1 MKRKTLENLLLVF
14 CIIIPIVILS
24 IPTTSIPIIGLT
36 LLQHRLLAIFIM
48 AVLFWIFEP
57 IEIHATSVLIIFLEL
72 ILLSNKGPGFLKN
85 KVGDQSS
92 LIEYK
97 DILSSFS
104 SPIIMLFLGGF
115 FLALAATK
123 YGLDKKMA
131 QVFLKPF
138 GIKTPVV
145 LFGMIMITAVFS
157 MFMSN
162 TATTAM
168 MLAILIPVVANMD
181 LKDPSRKSFAL
192 AIPFAANIG
201 GLGTPIGTPPN
212 AVALKYLIGDDSIS
226 FIGWMSF
233 AVPYVIVFLGLL
245 WIILMYFF
253 PPKSKE
259 IHIKLEKH
267 FDWTRERI
275 IVATTF
281 VVTILLWLTSN
292 WHGVNS
298 YIVALLP
305 VTLFSMTKIV
315 NIEDMHQLAWDVL
328 WLVSGGIALGFA
340 LETTGLSS
348 AFIASIDLSIYHPL
362 ALVAYLCLISLV
374 MATFMSNTATSNLI
388 LPIAAALSTTIVGI
402 EAYGGTKMII
412 IAVAFSCSL
421 AMALPVSTPP
431 NAMSH
436 ASGLVNAHEMS
447 KIGAILGVLGLI
459 GVAILMSC
467 LYQLSYFDV
476 V

>member
-1 MKRKTLENLLLVF
+1 MKRKTVESILLFV
-14 CIIIPIVILS
+14 CIIIPILILS
-24 IPTTSIPIIGLT
+24 IPTTSIPIVGIT
-36 LLQHRLLAIFIM
+36 ILQQRLLAIFVM

-57 IEIHATSVLIIFLEL
+57 IEIHATSVLIIFLQL
-72 ILLSNKGPGFLKN
+72 VFLSNKGPGFLKS
-85 KVGDQSS
+85 KILDQST

-131 QVFLKPF
+131 QVFLTPF
-138 GIKTPVV
+138 GTKTPIV
-145 LFGMIMITAVFS
+145 LLGMIMITAVFS

-168 MLAILIPVVANMD
+168 MLAILVPVVGS
-181 LKDPSRKSFAL
+181 LKATDPSRKSFAL

-212 AVALKYLIGDDSIS
+212 AVALKYLIGENNIT
-226 FIGWMSF
+226 FVEWMSF
-233 AVPYVIVFLGLL
+233 AVPYVVVFLAVL
-245 WIILMYFF
+245 WIILLFVF
-253 PPKSKE
+253 PPQSQE
-259 IHIKLEKH
+259 IHVRLEKH
-267 FDWTRERI
+267 FNWTKERV

-305 VTLFSMTKIV
+305 VTLFSMTRIV

-348 AFIASIDLSIYHPL
+348 AFISSIDLSVYHPI
-362 ALVAYLCLISLV
+362 ALVAYLCVLSLL

-388 LPIAAALSTTIVGI
+388 LPIAAALSTTIVGLDVF
-402 EAYGGTKMII
+402 GGTKMVI

-436 ASGLVNAHEMS
+436 ASGLVNAKEMT
-447 KIGAILGVLGLI
+447 KIGALIGLLGLF
-459 GVAILMSC
+459 GVAILMII
-467 LYQLSYFDV
+467 LNQVSYF
-476 V
+476 

>member
-1 MKRKTLENLLLVF
+1 MKREILEKLLLVV
-14 CIIIPIVILS
+14 CIIVPIFILS
-24 IPTTSIPIIGLT
+24 IPTSSIPIVGLT
-36 LLQHRLLAIFIM
+36 LLQHRLLSIFVM

-57 IEIHATSVLIIFLEL
+57 IEIHSTSVLIIFLEL
-72 ILLSNKGPGFLKN
+72 IFLSNKGPGFLKN
-85 KVGDQSS
+85 KVSDQTT
-92 LIEYK
+92 LLDYEHI
-97 DILSSFS
+97 ISSFS

-131 QVFLKPF
+131 QVFLSPF
-138 GIKTPVV
+138 GTKTPIV
-145 LFGMIMITAVFS
+145 LFGMILITAIFS

-168 MLAILIPVVANMD
+168 MLAILVPVVASLD
-181 LKDPSRKSFAL
+181 AKDPSRKSFAL

-212 AVALKYLIGDDSIS
+212 AVALKYLIGENRIS
-226 FIGWMSF
+226 FLEWMSF
-233 AVPYVIVFLGLL
+233 AVPYVIIFLLIL
-245 WIILMYFF
+245 WAILMFFF

-259 IHIKLEKH
+259 INIQLEQH
-267 FDWTRERI
+267 FIWTKDRI
-275 IVATTF
+275 MVASTF
-281 VVTILLWLTSN
+281 IITIMLWLTSN

-305 VTLFSMTKIV
+305 VTFFSMTRIV

-348 AFIASIDLSIYHPL
+348 AFLASIDLSIYHPI
-362 ALVAYLCLISLV
+362 ALVAYLCVIALV

-388 LPIAAALSTTIVGI
+388 LPIAAALSTSIVGI
-402 EAYGGTKMII
+402 ESYGGTKMVI

-436 ASGLVNAHEMS
+436 ASGLVNAREMT
-447 KIGAILGVLGLI
+447 KIGSLVGVLGLF
-459 GVAILMSC
+459 GVGLLMFIL
-467 LYQLSYFDV
+467 YKVSYF
-476 V
+476 